1 MTAPARTA
9 STATRWRSALAAA
22 GRGVDA
28 HTEAL
33 LAAAAAGDPAVLMAA
48 AAAGDPAVLLAAVRR
63 CGPHPDLDT
72 LNAACREVRRDRV
85 AERLA
90 DLPGPQL
97 RWLRVRALLGPG
109 VPERLAAR
117 LTHGL
122 PGCPGLDPADPLVAE
137 VVLAAM
143 DGTERAAL
151 RRHTAEAAHD
161 KGLPPVLVGRLLSA
175 TGPGWPGWAL
185 DALLAAAASAR
196 AERRWEA
203 AAALYSR
210 ALCEPIGDEARLAT
224 LLALGDVQLSCAPEA
239 ADRTFRTVLR
249 TAPDSAAA
257 ARIAAADRLLVRGDD
272 EAARREL
279 AAAYHH
285 APATPPP
292 QTGTAADPTAAPP
305 PPGIGTAAG
314 PATAPQP
321 RTGSATGPAAAPP
334 SRTGTA
340 AGPATTAGPTATP
353 PQRTGADAGTA
364 TAPPPQPRTGT
375 AEGPAAERAALAAL
389 YWLAADRAG
398 TPPELTCDRVPAPG
412 DATTDLADPAG
423 HGVMAW
429 REAVAG
435 EDLDR
440 ARRHALAAL
449 DPAAGVVV
457 PAAVQVAAARTLT
470 LTEDF
475 ATAEHRL
482 NGLVEATR
490 GAGSAAWPLA
500 ARAEL
505 WLRTGRLDDA
515 ERDLHDLRQCLPE
528 QSWHA
533 GTLPRLRALQL
544 MQLLATGRRRKLRA
558 VLDAPLPPGC
568 ERGIAWA
575 QLLYARAL
583 AEAADGQ
590 VDAAVGMLHECGRRC
605 LAAGYRNPALLP
617 WRSQAAMLE
626 HGRGRDA
633 EAAALLRAER
643 LAAERWGAAGA
654 VALTELRASLLH
666 ADATT
671 RADRAV
677 VALWAAMRGSW
688 SAETLLT
695 LERAAARRRSS
706 PAAGAALRAAGRIGT
721 GNGWSVRAGGK
732 GPAPARKSAARHDA
746 GRSPA
751 ETGGGPGTLSAAQ
764 LRVAELAA
772 NGLPNAAI
780 AEILDITKRTVE
792 LHLSNAYRRLGITN
806 RAQLF
811 DVLSGAAGEH
821 SPVC

>member
-1 MTAPARTA
+1 M
-9 STATRWRSALAAA
+9 L
-22 GRGVDA
+22 V
-28 HTEAL
+28 
-33 LAAAAAGDPAVLMAA
+33 AA

-109 VPERLAAR
+109 VPERLAGR

-151 RRHTAEAAHD
+151 RRHTAESAHD

-257 ARIAAADRLLVRGDD
+257 VRIAAADRLLIRGDD

-279 AAAYHH
+279 AAAYHQ

-292 QTGTAADPTAAPP
+292 QTGTATDPTTPPAPRDGTAIARPAAAPP
-305 PPGIGTAAG
+305 PPPRTVTG
-314 PATAPQP
+314 PATAPLS
-321 RTGSATGPAAAPP
+321 RTGSATGPATAPP
-334 SRTGTA
+334 SPTGTA
-340 AGPATTAGPTATP
+340 TDPTAPPPQRTATDPTATP
-353 PQRTGADAGTA
+353 PRRAGADAATGTA
-364 TAPPPQPRTGT
+364 LPTQPRTGT
-375 AEGPAAERAALAAL
+375 GAGTGAERAALAAL

-398 TPPELTCDRVPAPG
+398 IPPELTCDRVPAPG
-412 DATTDLADPAG
+412 DATIEAADPAG
-423 HGVMAW
+423 RGVMAW

-449 DPAAGVVV
+449 DPEAGVVV

-490 GAGSAAWPLA
+490 GAASAAWPLA

-706 PAAGAALRAAGRIGT
+706 PAAGAALRAAGRIGP

-732 GPAPARKSAARHDA
+732 GPAPARKSAAAHRDA
-746 GRSPA
+746 GPPPA

-792 LHLSNAYRRLGITN
+792 LHLSNTYRRLGITS
-806 RAQLF
+806 RSQLS
-811 DVLSGAAGEH
+811 DVLGGAAGEH

>member
-1 MTAPARTA
+1 MTAPTRTA
-9 STATRWRSALAAA
+9 TTATRWRSALAAA

-33 LAAAAAGDPAVLMAA
+33 LAAAAAGDPAVLVAA

-63 CGPHPDLDT
+63 CGPHPDLDR

-90 DLPGPQL
+90 DLSGPQL

-109 VPERLAAR
+109 VPERLAGR

-137 VVLAAM
+137 VVLTAM
-143 DGTERAAL
+143 DSTERAAL

-185 DALLAAAASAR
+185 DALLVAAASAR

-210 ALCEPIGDEARLAT
+210 ALSEPIGDEARLAT

-249 TAPDSAAA
+249 TAADSAVA

-285 APATPPP
+285 APATQPSW
-292 QTGTAADPTAAPP
+292 TGTAIDPTAAPP
-305 PPGIGTAAG
+305 PSGTGTAAG
-314 PATAPQP
+314 PATAPP
-321 RTGSATGPAAAPP
+321 SRTGSATGPAAAPP
-334 SRTGTA
+334 SR
-340 AGPATTAGPTATP
+340 
-353 PQRTGADAGTA
+353 AGTA
-364 TAPPPQPRTGT
+364 TALT
-375 AEGPAAERAALAAL
+375 AERAALAAL

-412 DATTDLADPAG
+412 GATVDSADPVG
-423 HGVMAW
+423 RGVMAW

-449 DPAAGVVV
+449 DPEAGVVV

-633 EAAALLRAER
+633 EAAALVRAER

-706 PAAGAALRAAGRIGT
+706 PAAGAALRAAGRIGP

-732 GPAPARKSAARHDA
+732 GPAPARKSAAAHRDA
-746 GRSPA
+746 GPPPA

-792 LHLSNAYRRLGITN
+792 LHLSNTYRRLGITS
-806 RAQLF
+806 RAQLS
-811 DVLSGAAGEH
+811 DVLGGAAGEH